1 MRDKAEAMV
10 TLLVIICGLGYF
22 LAATQY
28 PIGKL
33 DSPGPG
39 LMPRLLGIAFIFLS
53 TSLLVTNWLGRRS
66 GPPPSPAHKEQSL
79 KLKTPL
85 QVTVIL
91 IFYVAALQPFGFALS
106 TFLAIFFTARFMGL
120 EGWWKPVIISVGTVG
135 LVHLLF
141 VLLLD
146 VPLPVGAIWGG

>member
-1 MRDKAEAMV
+1 VRNKAEGIV
-10 TLLVIICGLGYF
+10 TLFILICGLGYF

-28 PIGKL
+28 SIGKL
-33 DSPGPG
+33 DSPGAG
-39 LMPRLLGIAFIFLS
+39 LMPRLLGIAFVLLS
-53 TSLLVTNWLGRRS
+53 ASLLVTNWFGRRS
-66 GPPPSPAHKEQSL
+66 EPPPSPAHRERSP

-91 IFYVAALQPFGFALS
+91 ILYVAAIPPLGFILS

-120 EGWWKPVIISVGTVG
+120 EGWRKPVLLSLGTVAFA
-135 LVHLLF
+135 HLLF

-146 VPLPVGAIWGG
+146 VPLPVGALWGG

>member
-10 TLLVIICGLGYF
+10 TLMVIICGLGYF
-22 LAATQY
+22 WAATQY

-33 DSPGPG
+33 DNPGPG
-39 LMPRLLGIAFIFLS
+39 LMPRLLGIAFVFLS
-53 TSLLVTNWLGRRS
+53 TSMLVTNWLGRRS

-91 IFYVAALQPFGFALS
+91 IFYVAALQPLGFALS
-106 TFLAIFFTARFMGL
+106 TFLAIFFSARFMGL
-120 EGWWKPVIISVGTVG
+120 EGWGKPVILSVGTVG
-135 LVHLLF
+135 LAYLLF
-141 VLLLD
+141 VVLLD

>member
-1 MRDKAEAMV
+1 MRNKAEGIV
-10 TLLVIICGLGYF
+10 TLFILICGLGYF

-28 PIGKL
+28 SIGKL

-39 LMPRLLGIAFIFLS
+39 LMPRLLGIAFVLLS
-53 TSLLVTNWLGRRS
+53 ASLLVTNWLGRRS
-66 GPPPSPAHKEQSL
+66 GLPPSPAQKESL

-91 IFYVAALQPFGFALS
+91 IFYVAALQPLGFALS

-120 EGWWKPVIISVGTVG
+120 EEWRKPVLLSLGTVA
-135 LVHLLF
+135 LAHLLF

-146 VPLPVGAIWGG
+146 VPLPVGAVWGG

>member
-28 PIGKL
+28 SIGKL

-39 LMPRLLGIAFIFLS
+39 LMPRLLGIVFVFLS
-53 TSLLVTNWLGRRS
+53 ASLLITNWLGRRS
-66 GPPPSPAHKEQSL
+66 GPPPSPAHGDQRR
-79 KLKTPL
+79 KLRTPL

-91 IFYVAALQPFGFALS
+91 IFYVAALQPLGFALS